1 MATPTTKEI
10 ERRLLDYGEA
20 RKAMQRIG
28 KAAARN
34 VYDWLTVGKA
44 MVDAREEVFEIL
56 GTNRDDTLA

>member
-10 ERRLLDYGEA
+10 DPAVCLITEA

-44 MVDAREEVFEIL
+44 RRPRGGVRKSSAL
-56 GTNRDDTLA
+56 